1 MSGHSRHYSEIGVWE
16 RCWVLFWSYI
26 KITSLVIGGGYA
38 IIAAAQEEFVHRR
51 GWLTDDDVLELVAE
65 QLCAADCY
73 WHALDVPGKGL
84 AYCGI
89 TLIPPASLPLMCD
102 IIAAVPELADL
113 HRMLIQAWKE
123 DKYVIHYGL

>member
-1 MSGHSRHYSEIGVWE
+1 MASHEFGIMQEAP
-16 RCWVLFWSYI
+16 VLGQRFDEYEPDNYHCI
-26 KITSLVIGGGYA
+26 KV
-38 IIAAAQEEFVHRR
+38 
-51 GWLTDDDVLELVAE
+51 DDDVLELVAE

-102 IIAAVPELADL
+102 IIAEVPELADL

>member
-1 MSGHSRHYSEIGVWE
+1 MASHEFGIMQEAP
-16 RCWVLFWSYI
+16 VL
-26 KITSLVIGGGYA
+26 G
-38 IIAAAQEEFVHRR
+38 
-51 GWLTDDDVLELVAE
+51 
-65 QLCAADCY
+65 
-73 WHALDVPGKGL
+73 ALDVPGKGL